1 MIPEL
6 NHVSSFGDS
15 FAEAEAKSKKPALG
29 YMETVM
35 KERAEMPKPS
45 FSFRGNLSKNIR
57 SGQCQSL
64 TLCQPK
70 QSSKNWSLPVLI
82 KTHQRGSHVYL
93 KNADKIVTVPL
104 HGGNKNAPI
113 GTLHNIVVKQAN
125 LSIEKF
131 NNL

>member
-1 MIPEL
+1 MPKL
-6 NHVSSFGDS
+6 NPLPV
-15 FAEAEAKSKKPALG
+15 KKLSKKLESAG
-29 YMETVM
+29 FV
-35 KERAEMPKPS
+35 
-45 FSFRGNLSKNIR
+45 
-57 SGQCQSL
+57 
-64 TLCQPK
+64 
-70 QSSKNWSLPVLI
+70 
-82 KTHQRGSHVYL
+82 KTHQRGSHIYL